1 MRWFR
6 ILVGLSLVV
15 CLLPIGSVILAGI
28 IASTYGCRLHE
39 GFVNPCVVAGY
50 DLGVTL
56 YTMAV
61 AGWFGLMTLPFVL
74 PILIFWVL
82 VEIANRVMRRRSTS
96 G

>member
-6 ILVGLSLVV
+6 IAVGLSVVV
-15 CLLPIGSVILAGI
+15 CLLPIASVIAAGL
-28 IASTYGCRLHE
+28 IAATYGCRLHE
-39 GFVNPCVVAGY
+39 GFANPCVVAGY

-74 PILIFWVL
+74 PIIAFWIL
-82 VEIANRVMRRRSTS
+82 VEIGYRVMRRRSTV